1 MCSISGII
9 QIQSDKQGLEQLKSA
24 VERMNAALRHRGP
37 DDQGIVSPEIENSG
51 INLCLGNT
59 RLSIIDTSSA
69 GHQPM
74 LDPETGN
81 WITYNGETYNFRKL
95 RSEIGDEFG
104 PWRSN
109 SDTEVV
115 LKAYR
120 KWGIEAFLRLRGM
133 FAVAIWDS
141 KLRQLILA
149 RDSFG
154 IKPLYCYVP
163 AGKTSLTATGSFQDV
178 PSNTLLFASEVRAL
192 LASGRVPG
200 TLSSR
205 SVASFLEYGSVQAPL
220 TMIENVW
227 SVMPGTCVTISH
239 GPTGRLRL
247 LVSDFRS
254 TTLQSGKSK
263 PSSRLEAKVELRHL
277 LEDSVRDHLISDV
290 PLGVF
295 LSGGMDSSALVAL
308 IGKVTKNQPRTF
320 SVVFD
325 EDKFNEA
332 HYSQTIARRFN
343 TNHHEVKLTEQR
355 LLSMLPNALQA
366 LDQPSMDGVNT
377 FVVSGAVKDAG
388 VTVALSGLGGDE
400 LFGGYPSFRRA
411 VRLGS
416 TNRFAKTALRS
427 LGHASKVLAMGS
439 TQRDKLR
446 QLALQNDPHDVYR
459 ISRQLFSPDSVKQ
472 LSAKSFSANGFN
484 SHHALDQPGIDIVNV
499 ISQLEL
505 DGYMANTLLRD
516 TDSMSMAHSLEV
528 RVPLIDNE
536 VAGYVLS
543 LPGAWKFG
551 PTLKNVSK
559 PLFAETMADLL
570 PNDFLSRRKMG
581 FTLPFEKWLG
591 SQLRDQVTSVFNDQ
605 QSLAAAGINQKP
617 VNEMWNRFLRQPK
630 TVGWSRPWAVFVL
643 ARWCEINNVGA
654 AEN

>member
-9 QIQSDKQGLEQLKSA
+9 QIHSDKQVREQLKSA

-37 DDQGIVSPEIENSG
+37 DDQGVVSPEIENPN

-59 RLSIIDTSSA
+59 RLSIIDTSA
-69 GHQPM
+69 AAHQPM
-74 LDPETGN
+74 HDPETGN
-81 WITYNGETYNFRKL
+81 WVTYNGETYNFRQL
-95 RSEIGDEFG
+95 RREIGDEFG

-115 LKAYR
+115 LRAYR
-120 KWGIEAFLRLRGM
+120 KWGNEAFLRLRGM

-141 KLRQLILA
+141 KQRELILA

-154 IKPLYCYVP
+154 IKPLYCYFP
-163 AGKTSLTATGSFQDV
+163 AGKVSLTATGSFQDV
-178 PSNTLLFASEVRAL
+178 PSDTLLFASEVRAL
-192 LASGRVPG
+192 LQSGLVPR

-205 SVASFLEYGSVQAPL
+205 AVASFLEFGSVQVPL

-227 SVMPGTCVTISH
+227 SVMPGTCLNVSES
-239 GPTGRLRL
+239 PAGRLSL
-247 LVSDFRS
+247 VVSDFRS
-254 TTLQSGKSK
+254 TTLKSRK
-263 PSSRLEAKVELRHL
+263 SQPSSRLEAKVELRRL

-308 IGKVTKNQPRTF
+308 ISKVTDDRPRTF

-332 HYSQTIARRFN
+332 HYSQTIANRFN
-343 TNHHEVKLTEQR
+343 TNHHEVKLTEHR
-355 LLSMLPNALQA
+355 LLSMLPKALQA

-416 TNRFAKTALRS
+416 TNRFAKSALRS
-427 LGHASKVLAMGS
+427 LGHAGKVLARGS

-459 ISRQLFSPDSVKQ
+459 ISRQLFSPDSVKEISSQ
-472 LSAKSFSANGFN
+472 SVSTNGLN
-484 SHHALDQPGIDIVNV
+484 SHHSSEDIVNL
-499 ISQLEL
+499 ISRLEL
-505 DGYMANTLLRD
+505 DGYMTNTLLRD
-516 TDSMSMAHSLEV
+516 TDTMSMAHSLEV
-528 RVPLIDNE
+528 RVPLIDSE

-543 LPGAWKFG
+543 LPGDWKFG
-551 PTLKNVSK
+551 PTLPNVPK

-570 PNDFLSRRKMG
+570 TGDFLSRRKMG
-581 FTLPFEKWLG
+581 FTLPFERWLG
-591 SQLRDQVTSVFNDQ
+591 SHLRDQVTSVFNDQ
-605 QSLAAAGINQKP
+605 HSLATAGINQKP

-630 TVGWSRPWAVFVL
+630 AVGWSRPWAVFVL
-643 ARWCEINNVGA
+643 ARWCEINSVAA